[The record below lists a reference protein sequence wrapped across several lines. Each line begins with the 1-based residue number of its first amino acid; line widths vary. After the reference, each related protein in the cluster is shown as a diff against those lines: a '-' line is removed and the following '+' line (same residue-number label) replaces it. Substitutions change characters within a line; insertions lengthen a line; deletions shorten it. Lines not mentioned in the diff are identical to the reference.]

1 MPRVMIFIS
10 IMVIF
15 RCSNSS
21 YSHFLPQQSSQETTS
36 PATLEIFAVEKGT
49 TTNPKPKKTLT
60 NSAAGSRN
68 PSQRHIPAIN
78 KLMIFRKLI
87 NRWWCWRFCSNSG
100 KSISWS
106 SMDGKLQGQGPLS
119 SLPWFLFCA
128 WAAESWG
135 IHVSGTI
142 LAKT

>member
-1 MPRVMIFIS
+1 MCLESWYLFLLWLFLGALTPATAIS
-10 IMVIF
+10 YHNDPF
-15 RCSNSS
+15 KKQP
-21 YSHFLPQQSSQETTS
+21 PQQHWKSL
-36 PATLEIFAVEKGT
+36 PWEKKE
-49 TTNPKPKKTLT
+49 NKPQTKKTLT

-87 NRWWCWRFCSNSG
+87 NWWWCWGFCSNSG
-100 KSISWS
+100 KSTSWS

-128 WAAESWG
+128 LAAESWG
-135 IHVSGTI
+135 IHVSGTV